1 MSRIRIQLET
11 GRPVSA
17 VLTLLMLNGPG
28 TCRATSRA
36 RSLPRTGAR
45 NLAQTLE
52 AECSILTRGVVR
64 KQQVY
69 FSGIPCHTVRIKLV
83 WICQD
88 RLRTDIGKFCMQKTV
103 SAGEMTWRS
112 NVVTGTPPKANWA
125 NIWVPSV
132 HQQVKKRSF
141 CAIYIYKRSF
151 YQDTLGTNIGKTQ
164 IDRFEAVR
172 RKLSRH
178 RAPLQ
183 PR

>member
-1 MSRIRIQLET
+1 
-11 GRPVSA
+11 
-17 VLTLLMLNGPG
+17 
-28 TCRATSRA
+28 
-36 RSLPRTGAR
+36 
-45 NLAQTLE
+45 
-52 AECSILTRGVVR
+52 
-64 KQQVY
+64 
-69 FSGIPCHTVRIKLV
+69 
-83 WICQD
+83 
-88 RLRTDIGKFCMQKTV
+88 MQKTV